1 MPLVH
6 FLLLKSLMCPSSEY
20 STPSLSARIDSS
32 HSKAYSED
40 TQKAA
45 QHKESIRIR
54 CSTVP
59 SRVVNLATRDLYF
72 CRACQ
77 LIADLILNQCVS
89 QPPVGAV
96 ATLPENHHPSVERR
110 LYRVARN
117 CEGHCGP
124 DHERGVQAHVR
135 GGEYSAFYSTSW
147 RSNPA
152 LSTATDYITQTL
164 TNIAKTMS
172 VSMSNRG
179 GCATTTATTND
190 GGG

>member
-1 MPLVH
+1 MNIGVITGEDYTDIGSGTTCGTC
-6 FLLLKSLMCPSSEY
+6 SLADCAHHLAPPTVYLACPSSEY
-20 STPSLSARIDSS
+20 STPSLSARSDSS

-45 QHKESIRIR
+45 PYKESIRIR

-89 QPPVGAV
+89 QPPVDAV

-110 LYRVARN
+110 LCRVA
-117 CEGHCGP
+117 
-124 DHERGVQAHVR
+124 QQ
-135 GGEYSAFYSTSW
+135 
-147 RSNPA
+147 
-152 LSTATDYITQTL
+152 L
-164 TNIAKTMS
+164 
-172 VSMSNRG
+172 
-179 GCATTTATTND
+179 
-190 GGG
+190 